1 MKNIRLYQSTDEAAV
16 AAVWHRSGQK
26 VYTFLPLFQKLTLE
40 KAVQVFHEIILTHG
54 QVWVGEEDGH
64 ICAFLGLKDSYIS
77 WLYVDPADQGQG
89 WGSALLELAKRL
101 HPHGLEL
108 HTHVENYPA
117 RRFYEK
123 HGFVAVK
130 FGISPAPE
138 LAPDVEYHWRPA
150 SSTSPE

>member
-1 MKNIRLYQSTDEAAV
+1 
-16 AAVWHRSGQK
+16 
-26 VYTFLPLFQKLTLE
+26 
-40 KAVQVFHEIILTHG
+40 
-54 QVWVGEEDGH
+54 VGEEDGR
-64 ICAFLGLKDSYIS
+64 ICAFLASKDSYIS
-77 WLYVDPADQGQG
+77 RLYVDPAQQGQG
-89 WGSALLELAKRL
+89 WGSALLELAKKL

-123 HGFVAVK
+123 YGFVAVK

-150 SSTSPE
+150 GTASPD